1 MFIFILGIL
10 FHIFPKFFSEEKKI
24 IVIPFTIRKIN
35 YDSKYNS
42 TNFLNDNIFNNILL
56 DLNIG
61 TPSQKVQSKIDHNSN
76 CFLMET
82 YQEEESSHFSNLY
95 FPILSTSIKHFVNK
109 YFYESFNFEGHN
121 ESSIE
126 FSIKDYKD
134 GFNYSNYS
142 FIPVLGTNIPQYKD
156 SCPNFFLD
164 VKKQGLIKKLIW
176 TFEYTDKISGNL
188 VIGEDLTV
196 YNKTKYSS
204 DTYYTSYIN
213 LNSIITFD
221 SVYINNT
228 KEKNISYINMTQAM
242 LLNIYGLTVGP
253 NSYKRL
259 IDKLFFDFLIKNNIC
274 QCDIVKY
281 EYNKKSHAG
290 LDYYVY
296 SCNEKKLK
304 EENKEYFNNFPDLI
318 FSLKS
323 IEHDLIFKKED
334 LFTKINDKLYFNII
348 FQTNYDVKEIIWYF
362 GESFYKKYSLTLN
375 FDSKTIGFYFQK
387 ENNKDKDKDK
397 DNTKDNKKLIL
408 IIVISAECIIIIGLI
423 IMGVVFWKKY
433 RKNRVNEINDDNYE
447 YFADKKVKKEFSV
460 NS

>member
-1 MFIFILGIL
+1 MFIFIFGIL
-10 FHIFPKFFSEEKKI
+10 FQIFPKFFSEEKKI

-142 FIPVLGTNIPQYKD
+142 FTPVLGTNIPQYKG

-204 DTYYTSYIN
+204 DSYYTSYIN
-213 LNSIITFD
+213 LNYIITFD

-228 KEKNISYINMTQAM
+228 KEKNI
-242 LLNIYGLTVGP
+242 
-253 NSYKRL
+253 
-259 IDKLFFDFLIKNNIC
+259 
-274 QCDIVKY
+274 
-281 EYNKKSHAG
+281 
-290 LDYYVY
+290 
-296 SCNEKKLK
+296 
-304 EENKEYFNNFPDLI
+304 
-318 FSLKS
+318 
-323 IEHDLIFKKED
+323 
-334 LFTKINDKLYFNII
+334 
-348 FQTNYDVKEIIWYF
+348 
-362 GESFYKKYSLTLN
+362 
-375 FDSKTIGFYFQK
+375 
-387 ENNKDKDKDK
+387 
-397 DNTKDNKKLIL
+397 
-408 IIVISAECIIIIGLI
+408 
-423 IMGVVFWKKY
+423 
-433 RKNRVNEINDDNYE
+433 
-447 YFADKKVKKEFSV
+447 
-460 NS
+460 